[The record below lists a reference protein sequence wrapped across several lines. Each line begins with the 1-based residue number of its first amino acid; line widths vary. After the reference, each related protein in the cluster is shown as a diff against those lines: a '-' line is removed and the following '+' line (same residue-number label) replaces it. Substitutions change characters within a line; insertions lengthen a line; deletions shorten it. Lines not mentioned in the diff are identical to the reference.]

1 MSVQHGHALP
11 RRAVAALC
19 TVLWALATMWMAGGV
34 AYADDT
40 SNAGSSASS
49 AQSGGD
55 AASSK
60 TDKPGKADKTD
71 NADKPETPGTD
82 PKPGGTAEAEPDKPA
97 KADKPDKTDTPKP
110 ARGSRKHTA
119 TSTAPSKAT
128 TESKADTKP
137 GPAPATSPDESA
149 DAPRTSVKTASTAK
163 AVTVATATADLVAV
177 PTALKVVSPSVAP
190 AATAAVPTPIKQ
202 ATQFVR
208 QMVGLA
214 NDLALIAVSL
224 VNNLAAAAATAIG
237 PKPFFGVP
245 YNIAR
250 VVAGTTATAAK
261 LLDGTP
267 LDATSE
273 GPFKVDYGVG
283 DLLAWLNPVKP
294 PAGANDPTIKVTP
307 AHPLPIILLN
317 GTTATQGV
325 NWGVGAPVLANAGY
339 KVYTFNYGNT
349 TTDPNFPV
357 QATAD
362 IRKSAQQLADEVQRV
377 LDETGADKVIL
388 IGHSQGGGIMPSY
401 YINNLG
407 GAAKVSQLIGIAP
420 SNHGTDVN
428 GLTYVQNI
436 PVLGP
441 LLFRIVDLF
450 GAAWTQQAMGSSLQQ
465 EVYGNGDT
473 RPGVLYTTISSKFD
487 WVVTPYTQQALD
499 GPNVTNI
506 VLQDLY
512 PGYNAGHLGIVF
524 SAPTW
529 DAVLGALA
537 ANPEANPGATP
548 LPATA
553 LAA

>member
-1 MSVQHGHALP
+1 
-11 RRAVAALC
+11 
-19 TVLWALATMWMAGGV
+19 MWMAGGV
-34 AYADDT
+34 AHADDT
-40 SNAGSSASS
+40 STKGSSASS
-49 AQSGGD
+49 AHSGGD
-55 AASSK
+55 ATPGK
-60 TDKPGKADKTD
+60 TDKPDKPAKPDKTE
-71 NADKPETPGTD
+71 ATDKSDTSATPGID
-82 PKPGGTAEAEPDKPA
+82 PKPGTTADDEPDEPA
-97 KADKPDKTDTPKP
+97 KADKPDKADTAKP

-119 TSTAPSKAT
+119 VATAKT
-128 TESKADTKP
+128 TTASKADTKP

-149 DAPRTSVKTASTAK
+149 DAPKTSVKTTSTAK
-163 AVTVATATADLVAV
+163 TATVAGTTANLAVV

-190 AATAAVPTPIKQ
+190 SATAAVPTPVKQ

-237 PKPFFGVP
+237 PKPFLGVP

-267 LDATSE
+267 LNATSE
-273 GPFKVDYGVG
+273 GPFTVDYGVG
-283 DLLAWLNPVKP
+283 DLLAWLNPTKP
-294 PAGANDPTIKVTP
+294 PAGANDPTITVTP

-362 IRKSAQQLADEVQRV
+362 IRKSAQELADEVQRV

-407 GAAKVSQLIGIAP
+407 GDAKVSQLIGIAP

-428 GLTYVQNI
+428 GLTYVQRI

-441 LLFRIVDLF
+441 LVFRIVDLF
-450 GAAWTQQAMGSSLQQ
+450 GAAWTQQAMGSSLQD
-465 EVYGNGDT
+465 EVYGDGDT

-537 ANPEANPGATP
+537 ANPEANP

>member
-1 MSVQHGHALP
+1 MSAQQGHALP
-11 RRAVAALC
+11 RRTVAALC
-19 TVLWALATMWMAGGV
+19 TLLWALATMWMAGGV
-34 AYADDT
+34 AHADDT
-40 SNAGSSASS
+40 STKGSSESS
-49 AQSGGD
+49 AQSGTG
-55 AASSK
+55 AASDN
-60 TDKPGKADKTD
+60 TDKPDKTD
-71 NADKPETPGTD
+71 QPGAPAASPSTD
-82 PKPGGTAEAEPDKPA
+82 PKPGGTAADESDKPA
-97 KADKPDKTDTPKP
+97 KAGKPEKADTPKP

-119 TSTAPSKAT
+119 TAEAATQSKPESKPEAKPDTETDSAPAPSSTKKANTPSTSIT
-128 TESKADTKP
+128 T
-137 GPAPATSPDESA
+137 
-149 DAPRTSVKTASTAK
+149 PRTAKT
-163 AVTVATATADLVAV
+163 VTVSTATADLVAA
-177 PTALKVVSPSVAP
+177 PTVLKVVSPSVAP
-190 AATAAVPTPIKQ
+190 STTAAVPTPIKQ

-224 VNNLAAAAATAIG
+224 VNNLAAAAATTIG

-245 YNIAR
+245 YNIAK

-267 LDATSE
+267 LDATSD
-273 GPFKVDYGVG
+273 GPFKVEYGVG
-283 DLLAWLNPVKP
+283 DLLAWLNPTKP
-294 PAGANDPTIKVTP
+294 PAGANDPTIKVTA

-357 QATAD
+357 QATAN
-362 IRKSAQQLADEVQRV
+362 IRKSAEQLAEEVQRV

-428 GLTYVQNI
+428 GLTYVQKI

-473 RPGVLYTTISSKFD
+473 RPGVLYTTIASKFD

-506 VLQDLY
+506 VLQDRY

-537 ANPEANPGATP
+537 ANPQANPQP
-548 LPATA
+548 VTA

>member
-1 MSVQHGHALP
+1 MSVRHGHALP
-11 RRAVAALC
+11 RRAAAALC

-34 AYADDT
+34 AHADDT
-40 SNAGSSASS
+40 STKSSSESS
-49 AQSGGD
+49 AQSGAD
-55 AASSK
+55 K
-60 TDKPGKADKTD
+60 PDTTDKPDTA
-71 NADKPETPGTD
+71 
-82 PKPGGTAEAEPDKPA
+82 PKPVSTAEDKPA
-97 KADKPDKTDTPKP
+97 KPDKADKPDKTDTPKP

-119 TSTAPSKAT
+119 TAKTAA
-128 TESKADTKP
+128 ESKPEAKPDTKTT
-137 GPAPATSPDESA
+137 AAAASA
-149 DAPRTSVKTASTAK
+149 DENTGTTTISAKITSAPKPV
-163 AVTVATATADLVAV
+163 AVSTATADRAAA
-177 PTALKVVSPSVAP
+177 PTALKVVSPSVSP
-190 AATAAVPTPIKQ
+190 SATATVPTPIKQ

-245 YNIAR
+245 YNIAK

-261 LLDGTP
+261 LLTGTP
-267 LDATSE
+267 LDATSD
-273 GPFKVDYGVG
+273 GRFQVNYGVG
-283 DLLAWLNPVKP
+283 DLLAWLTPTKS
-294 PAGANDPTIKVTP
+294 PAGANDSTINVSA

-325 NWGVGAPVLANAGY
+325 NWGVGAPALANAGY

-349 TTDPNFPV
+349 TKDPNFPV

-362 IRKSAQQLADEVQRV
+362 IRKSAEQLAEEVQRV

-401 YINNLG
+401 YINKLG
-407 GAAKVSQLIGIAP
+407 GDAKVSQLIGIAP
-420 SNHGTDVN
+420 SNHGTDVD
-428 GLTYVQNI
+428 GLTYLQKI

-441 LLFRIVDLF
+441 LLFRVVDLF

-465 EVYGNGDT
+465 EVYGDGDT

-506 VLQDLY
+506 VLQDRY

-537 ANPEANPGATP
+537 ANPEANP

>member
-19 TVLWALATMWMAGGV
+19 TVLWALATMWMAGV
-34 AYADDT
+34 AHADDT
-40 SNAGSSASS
+40 STAGSSASS
-49 AQSGGD
+49 AQPGGD
-55 AASSK
+55 ATSSK

-71 NADKPETPGTD
+71 KPEAPATD

-119 TSTAPSKAT
+119 AATAKAT
-128 TESKADTKP
+128 TEAKTDTKAD
-137 GPAPATSPDESA
+137 PAPATSPDESA
-149 DAPRTSVKTASTAK
+149 DAPRTSVKAASAAK
-163 AVTVATATADLVAV
+163 TVTVATATATATANLAAV

-190 AATAAVPTPIKQ
+190 SASAAVPTPIKQ

-407 GAAKVSQLIGIAP
+407 GDAKVSQLIGIAP

-428 GLTYVQNI
+428 GLTYVQKI

-537 ANPEANPGATP
+537 ANPEANPGSTP

>member
-1 MSVQHGHALP
+1 M
-11 RRAVAALC
+11 AALC
-19 TVLWALATMWMAGGV
+19 TMLWALATMWMAGGV
-34 AYADDT
+34 AHADDDT
-40 SNAGSSASS
+40 SKPGSATSSAHT
-49 AQSGGD
+49 GGD
-55 AASSK
+55 TAPGTSGKPAKTEKPETSASTPDSDPKPESAAEDKS
-60 TDKPGKADKTD
+60 DKPAKTGKADK
-71 NADKPETPGTD
+71 G
-82 PKPGGTAEAEPDKPA
+82 
-97 KADKPDKTDTPKP
+97 DTPKP

-119 TSTAPSKAT
+119 TAKTAAAA
-128 TESKADTKP
+128 TESKADTKS
-137 GPAPATSPDESA
+137 GPAPATSTSASESS
-149 DAPRTSVKTASTAK
+149 DAPSTSARTTSVPKT
-163 AVTVATATADLVAV
+163 VTVAATSANLAVA
-177 PTALKVVSPSVAP
+177 PTALKVASPSVAP
-190 AATAAVPTPIKQ
+190 SATAAVPTPIKQ

-250 VVAGTTATAAK
+250 VVQGTTATAAK

-267 LDATSE
+267 LNATSA

-283 DLLAWLNPVKP
+283 DLLAWLNPTKP
-294 PAGANDPTIKVTP
+294 PAGANDPTITVTA

-317 GTTATQGV
+317 GTTGTQGV

-349 TTDPNFPV
+349 TTDPNFPL

-362 IRKSAQQLADEVQRV
+362 IRKSAQELADEVQRV

-388 IGHSQGGGIMPSY
+388 IGHSQGGGILPSY

-407 GAAKVSQLIGIAP
+407 GDAKVSQLIGIAP
-420 SNHGTDVN
+420 SNHGTDVD
-428 GLTYVQNI
+428 GVTYVQKI

-450 GAAWTQQAMGSSLQQ
+450 GAAWTQQAMGSALQD

-529 DAVLGALA
+529 TAVLGALA
-537 ANPEANPGATP
+537 ANPEANPGSDS